1 MTAAQDFAEKS
12 LDTFKDRMR
21 ISTTDENELN
31 NLKKMLCASYIA
43 ILRLVGIKDN
53 PDESDE
59 ELIFERARYVYND
72 ALDEFLHNY
81 EQDIRYAWLS
91 HHLDDEEIDEEKLLV
106 IKSEKL
112 VRIQLRQITGPCEL
126 QLLSTVLVLII
137 LLMEEMD

>member
-12 LDTFKDRMR
+12 LDAFKDRMR

-31 NLKKMLCASYIA
+31 NLKKMLGASYIA
-43 ILRLVGIKDN
+43 ILRLVGIKEN
-53 PDESDE
+53 PDENDE

-91 HHLDDEEIDEEKLLV
+91 HHLDDEEIDEEET
-106 IKSEKL
+106 SH
-112 VRIQLRQITGPCEL
+112 
-126 QLLSTVLVLII
+126 
-137 LLMEEMD
+137 D